1 MSNVD
6 SVWLLCASLA
16 VALGANICKKLF
28 TNRCLNGFA
37 LTFISG
43 LVSAV
48 TLFCS
53 GGFGSASAYTLLTGV
68 LFGVITA
75 VQGVTNA
82 YALERGPMAYTSV
95 IISFSTLVTALSG
108 ALFFNETLAF
118 SHVVGILLTLLS
130 FVLAV
135 KSEKGESVK
144 RGWLALCV
152 AAFLATGGI
161 GIMQKIHQGSQHK
174 SEINAFLIIAFI
186 ISSLVCMPFTL
197 VTRRKN
203 AADLKARSGGGCHND
218 FSNQTKN
225 SRYEILILGLITV
238 ACGVCVAL
246 NNKLNLYLSG
256 VMDSA
261 VFFPVVNGGGLVLST
276 LAATVLF
283 KERLSRRQWL
293 GVATGIIS
301 VILLCNPFGF

>member
-1 MSNVD
+1 MSNVNN
-6 SVWLLCASLA
+6 VWLLCASLA

-28 TNRCLNGFA
+28 ANRCLNGFA
-37 LTFISG
+37 LTSISG
-43 LVSAV
+43 FVAAV

-118 SHVVGILLTLLS
+118 SHVAGILLTLVS

-135 KSEKGESVK
+135 KSEKGEK
-144 RGWLALCV
+144 AKTGWLALCV

-161 GIMQKIHQGSQHK
+161 GIMQKIHQGSQYK
-174 SEINAFLIIAFI
+174 SEINAFLIIAFL
-186 ISSLVCMPFTL
+186 ISSLVCVPFAL
-197 VTRRKN
+197 VARRKN
-203 AADLKARSGGGCHND
+203 AAALKARSDADDYNGFGNP
-218 FSNQTKN
+218 TKN
-225 SRYEILILGLITV
+225 ARYKILILALITV

-246 NNKLNLYLSG
+246 NNKFNLYLSG
-256 VMDSA
+256 VMNSA
-261 VFFPVVNGGGLVLST
+261 VFFPIVNGGGLVLST